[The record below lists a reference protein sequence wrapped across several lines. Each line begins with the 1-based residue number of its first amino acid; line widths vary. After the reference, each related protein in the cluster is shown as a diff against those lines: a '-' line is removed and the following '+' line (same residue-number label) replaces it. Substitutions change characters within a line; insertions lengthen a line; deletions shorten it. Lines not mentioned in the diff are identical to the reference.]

1 MKTFISKDK
10 SDLSQQ
16 PQTKFWFS
24 QVTLLHFCRT
34 QDFWLRIGTRACQ
47 NSCACLTSDYIIK
60 LIFNSIYFYSQTI
73 WHEVSTDIGFWKW
86 SIFLF
91 CLAALHSSQCVSE
104 LCPPANPGQETRH
117 PPHPVAKVSQ
127 SSLDDRSQV
136 LGSSLL
142 FIHGCQEHHV
152 QICFQGNKPN

>member
-24 QVTLLHFCRT
+24 QVTLLPFCRT
-34 QDFWLRIGTRACQ
+34 QDFWLRIACF
-47 NSCACLTSDYIIK
+47 TSDYIIK

-86 SIFLF
+86 SVFLF
-91 CLAALHSSQCVSE
+91 CLAALHSSQCWSE
-104 LCPPANPGQETRH
+104 LCAPAHSGQETRH
-117 PPHPVAKVSQ
+117 PPDPVAKVSQ
-127 SSLDDRSQV
+127 SSPDDSSQV